1 MGCVR
6 VILYIYNV
14 INSRFVRRGAPD
26 ELSLVLDSRSGPLSE
41 VLNLFI
47 SPNASLRPQ
56 Q

>member
-6 VILYIYNV
+6 VILDKYNV
-14 INSRFVRRGAPD
+14 INSRFGAPD